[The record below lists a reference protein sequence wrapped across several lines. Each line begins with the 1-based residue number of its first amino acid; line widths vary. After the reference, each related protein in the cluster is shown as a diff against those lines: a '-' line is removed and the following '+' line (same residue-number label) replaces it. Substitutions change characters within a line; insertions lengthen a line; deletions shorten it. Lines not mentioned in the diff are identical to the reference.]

1 MNPDTN
7 VLAFYPFP
15 SDSICL
21 RMREVLTE
29 DNPDIKIILDYL
41 SANRGKMLRP
51 RLVFLTASLAP
62 HDQEVVRDAA
72 VAVELIHMASLV
84 HDDVIDQAMTRRG
97 QDSLNRRW
105 GNHASVLA
113 GDYLFATAFHL
124 INQHDMRSIMEN
136 ITTTIRIMCVGE
148 IKQMSLIRNLDITEE
163 DYLQK
168 TYGKTAC
175 LFASACKVGALAA
188 DLPDDIAYDLEQY
201 GLCLGYA
208 YQIIDDLLDFQAD
221 SNRWGKPVGKDLEEG
236 NITLPV
242 IYAMQ
247 NTIYGPRL
255 RSLLEDESR
264 PVSEKMAEIVEIL
277 SVTGAFE
284 ESLQLARQFIERAMA
299 YLKELPPGPAAQH
312 LGTLSGYLLE
322 TYENMLAQPLQTS
335 QNEAVH

>member
-15 SDSICL
+15 SDSIGL

-62 HDQEVVRDAA
+62 HDQEIVRDAA

-113 GDYLFATAFHL
+113 GDYLFATAFNL

-312 LGTLSGYLLE
+312 LSTLSGYLLE

>member
-1 MNPDTN
+1 
-7 VLAFYPFP
+7 
-15 SDSICL
+15 
-21 RMREVLTE
+21 
-29 DNPDIKIILDYL
+29 
-41 SANRGKMLRP
+41 
-51 RLVFLTASLAP
+51 
-62 HDQEVVRDAA
+62 
-72 VAVELIHMASLV
+72 
-84 HDDVIDQAMTRRG
+84 
-97 QDSLNRRW
+97 
-105 GNHASVLA
+105 
-113 GDYLFATAFHL
+113 
-124 INQHDMRSIMEN
+124 MEN

>member
-7 VLAFYPFP
+7 GPAFYPFP

-21 RMREVLTE
+21 RMQEVLAAN
-29 DNPDIKIILDYL
+29 NPDIQIILDYL
-41 SANRGKMLRP
+41 TANRGKMLRP

-62 HDQEVVRDAA
+62 HDQEIVRDAA

-84 HDDVIDQAMTRRG
+84 HDDVIDQALTRRG
-97 QDSLNRRW
+97 RDSLNRRW

-113 GDYLFATAFHL
+113 GDYLFATAFNL
-124 INQHDMRSIMEN
+124 INQHDMRPIMEN
-136 ITTTIRIMCVGE
+136 ITATIRIMCGGE

-168 TYGKTAC
+168 SYGKTAC
-175 LFASACKVGALAA
+175 LFAPSCKVGALAA
-188 DLPDDIAYDLEQY
+188 KLTDDTVYDLEQY

-221 SNRWGKPVGKDLEEG
+221 SERWGKPVGNDLEEG

-247 NTIYGPRL
+247 DPRYGSRL
-255 RSLLEDESR
+255 RSLLEDESC
-264 PVSEKMAEIVEIL
+264 PVGERLPEIVEIL
-277 SVTGAFE
+277 SVTGALAD
-284 ESLQLARQFIERAMA
+284 SLQLARQFIDRAQA
-299 YLKELPPGPAAQH
+299 YLKELPSGAAALH
-312 LGTLSGYLLE
+312 LNSLSGYLLE
-322 TYENMLAQPLQTS
+322 TYVKMLAQPLS
-335 QNEAVH
+335 AGRNKAVH

>member
-21 RMREVLTE
+21 RMQEVLTE

-51 RLVFLTASLAP
+51 RLVSLTASLAP
-62 HDQEVVRDAA
+62 HDQEIVRDAA

-113 GDYLFATAFHL
+113 GDYLFATAFNL

-148 IKQMSLIRNLDITEE
+148 IKQMSLMRNLDITEE

-312 LGTLSGYLLE
+312 LSTLSGYLLE